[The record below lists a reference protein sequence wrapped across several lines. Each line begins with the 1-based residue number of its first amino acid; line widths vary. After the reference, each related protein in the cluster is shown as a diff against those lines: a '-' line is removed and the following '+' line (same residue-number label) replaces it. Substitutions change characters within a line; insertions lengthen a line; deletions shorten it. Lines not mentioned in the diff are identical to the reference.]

1 MVSRD
6 CIDPDVTSNTLMTAA
21 WARACVLTAMESTQL
36 SSVSRVRPRSPE
48 ADTDT
53 AEDITPLPCSQAHR
67 TLCLIQG
74 LYLDIFDDE

>member
-1 MVSRD
+1 
-6 CIDPDVTSNTLMTAA
+6 MTAA

-36 SSVSRVRPRSPE
+36 SRVLPRSPE

-74 LYLDIFDDE
+74 LYLDIFNDG